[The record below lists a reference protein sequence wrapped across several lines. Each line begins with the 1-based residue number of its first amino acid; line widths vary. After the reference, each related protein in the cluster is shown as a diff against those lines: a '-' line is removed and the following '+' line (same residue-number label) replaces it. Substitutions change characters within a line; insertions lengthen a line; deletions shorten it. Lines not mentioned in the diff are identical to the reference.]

1 MISWLFIVYILIAV
15 AVFGV
20 IFGVIK
26 ILGIIG
32 SVKE

>member
-1 MISWLFIVYILIAV
+1 MISWLFIVYALVAV

-20 IFGVIK
+20 IFGAIR

-32 SVKE
+32 SIKE